1 RARRGPV
8 RPARARPA
16 RAVARRSPRREGAR
30 AGRRAVR
37 VHAEHRAGEPDP
49 GVPPDGG
56 VDRGAH
62 PRSPAPDVARRR
74 VGDPAGPPHGG
85 PHGVPHDRP
94 LARPLTFTRVD
105 VSGTVSPDP
114 SYKWTGAHPA
124 SMKMHSPVHSSADS
138 MTPST

>member
-1 RARRGPV
+1 RGP
-8 RPARARPA
+8 
-16 RAVARRSPRREGAR
+16 
-30 AGRRAVR
+30 
-37 VHAEHRAGEPDP
+37 
-49 GVPPDGG
+49 
-56 VDRGAH
+56 
-62 PRSPAPDVARRR
+62 APHVARRR

-124 SMKMHSPVHSSADS
+124 SMKMHSPGHSSPDS
-138 MTPST
+138 MTASRRPSGIGAMPSAPWGLPWAAA